1 MKSTIKPTGSFSSP
15 ERSPTATSCNRK
27 PPSVMRSSSCAVS
40 PIRQRFLLKSTTAN
54 SWLADHSVIQ
64 DDSQLFTDDPL
75 KALRFATVEA
85 ATQRAR
91 MVLHIIPDLVIDLIS
106 LPL

>member
-1 MKSTIKPTGSFSSP
+1 MP
-15 ERSPTATSCNRK
+15 
-27 PPSVMRSSSCAVS
+27 SSSCAVS
-40 PIRQRFLLKSTTAN
+40 PIRQRFLLKSTIAN
-54 SWLADHSVIQ
+54 SWLADHSVIE

-75 KALRFATVEA
+75 KALRFASVEA

-91 MVLHIIPDLVIDLIS
+91 LVLHIIPDLVIDLIS